1 MVEREEQETANRKQ
15 ETGNRKQKN
24 RKQKSREQRS
34 EQQVKRLPGDVGD
47 DVEPD
52 EGGEGQGDYD
62 GDDID
67 VEGELGV
74 CGGFERG
81 DAGLGSWLH
90 GSS

>member
-1 MVEREEQETANRKQ
+1 MVEREEQETANSEQ
-15 ETGNRKQKN
+15 ET
-24 RKQKSREQRS
+24 
-34 EQQVKRLPGDVGD
+34 EQQVMRLPGDVGD

-52 EGGEGQGDYD
+52 EGGEGQGDHD
-62 GDDID
+62 GYDID

-81 DAGLGSWLH
+81 DAGLGSGLH